1 MPLDHNNSRVTRR
14 RVLATAA
21 ATPALAT
28 PAIAQGVLKGTKL
41 TVLAGQWYVPQTNTM
56 LDELA
61 AELGRDTGMEIR
73 IERFAGDELM
83 TKTAAV
89 VGAGRGA
96 DLAVGV
102 EFDTYVYAAKLNDVT
117 DLADEIGR
125 TYGGWLDS
133 AKAASVV
140 GGRWKSLPIGQAP
153 AAWNW
158 RTDMFRAAGL
168 TKFPDTFADL
178 LAAAH
183 RTAHGRSKTREW
195 PLSASQVQDHEGQG
209 RNEQR
214 YEHESGATR
223 KHLLNLPT
231 RELRWNLGPWW
242 NGLAARLRYE
252 HLLKGIELLDALPRA
267 EHNTVQGSISDEDR
281 HAGLVPKPLIKTLEQ
296 RAATGEDD
304 TAVHD
309 VSRELRRSTVQGRL
323 DGVDNRVHRLV
334 NGAPDF
340 LCSHDDCP
348 RQSGDEVAAAYF
360 GVRFVRRRECR
371 ADGDLDLLGGALPQ
385 HEGVLLLHVLNDCV
399 VEFIA
404 ANADRETAD
413 DAAE

>member
-178 LAAAH
+178 LAADEIE
-183 RTAHGRSKTREW
+183 RYKTHHDPIRLWKKRLLEEGVTTDAAMDAMDNEIK
-195 PLSASQVQDHEGQG
+195 LEANASAEFALASE
-209 RNEQR
+209 NPSP
-214 YEHESGATR
+214 ES
-223 KHLLNLPT
+223 
-231 RELRWNLGPWW
+231 
-242 NGLAARLRYE
+242 
-252 HLLKGIELLDALPRA
+252 IF
-267 EHNTVQGSISDEDR
+267 ED
-281 HAGLVPKPLIKTLEQ
+281 VYWE
-296 RAATGEDD
+296 
-304 TAVHD
+304 
-309 VSRELRRSTVQGRL
+309 
-323 DGVDNRVHRLV
+323 VDNNTEAGNTGRH
-334 NGAPDF
+334 F
-340 LCSHDDCP
+340 F
-348 RQSGDEVAAAYF
+348 GD
-360 GVRFVRRRECR
+360 
-371 ADGDLDLLGGALPQ
+371 
-385 HEGVLLLHVLNDCV
+385 
-399 VEFIA
+399 
-404 ANADRETAD
+404 
-413 DAAE
+413 